1 MSDLITYEKGS
12 RKERKLCLMQ
22 FNRFKRY
29 FQILIIFSFAVL
41 MTIFLGGIE
50 ILAVENLSTEIP
62 DFIPQGTIIL
72 DEQSSEKISYV
83 SPDQGV
89 FIFRDMTPQLEKL
102 QSGDV
107 LLINPI
113 EEDVSYLLFEIIHII
128 KGKSNSKGIMIEVI
142 PWKNHPPFISSLVAQ
157 PYTLRIN
164 DSSNLICYAADED
177 GDVLHYIWSVSGGI
191 ISGDGPNI
199 TWTAPNQTG
208 NYEITCEV
216 IDSSGDKNSKSILL
230 SVVKNMP
237 LLTSQERELLKNFG
251 WGGNRTIRWPDKYI
265 EVFDT
270 TNFNGM
276 QEVLDEW
283 NHVVGE
289 KVNFRLSDNPY
300 SPVKISYDHKLREQK
315 ICGHIDTHWRN
326 YQLNKAEITINPD
339 FSFCGFPEDNFGLY
353 LHLFAGIAGF
363 DAWKGTTVER
373 REWQEFTLIPDI
385 MQRMIKALYK
395 IPAGYDLDRDL

>member
-1 MSDLITYEKGS
+1 MNYNNFNKYFKTISFILCAIVIILFVGS
-12 RKERKLCLMQ
+12 MEIM
-22 FNRFKRY
+22 
-29 FQILIIFSFAVL
+29 A
-41 MTIFLGGIE
+41 IE
-50 ILAVENLSTEIP
+50 NTPPEVP

-72 DEQSSEKISYV
+72 DEQSFEEISYI

-113 EEDVSYLLFEIIHII
+113 EEDASYLLLEIIHII

-142 PWKNHPPFISSLVAQ
+142 PWKNHPPFISSLIAQ
-157 PYTLRIN
+157 PYTLQIN
-164 DSSNLICYAADED
+164 NSSSLICYAADED
-177 GDVLHYIWSVSGGI
+177 GDALHYIWSTSDGT

-216 IDSSGDKNSKSILL
+216 IDSSGDKNMKSIQL

-237 LLTSQERELLKNFG
+237 LLTSQEIELLKKFG
-251 WGGNRTIRWPDKYI
+251 WGGNRIIRWPDKYI

-270 TNFNGM
+270 TNFRRM

-283 NHVVGE
+283 NQVVGE

-300 SPVKISYDHKLREQK
+300 SPVKISYDHKLREQN

-353 LHLFAGIAGF
+353 LHLFAGVAGF
-363 DAWKGTTVER
+363 DAWEGTTVDR

>member
-1 MSDLITYEKGS
+1 MHYSSFNKYFKTISFILFAIVIMLFVGS
-12 RKERKLCLMQ
+12 
-22 FNRFKRY
+22 
-29 FQILIIFSFAVL
+29 
-41 MTIFLGGIE
+41 IE
-50 ILAVENLSTEIP
+50 IIAIENIPAEIP